1 MCSCDPILNNH
12 HIHIEECHIDQSSIS
27 RPANTWIIHTYSN
40 DTKYLACTNC
50 SMDYCLPQLSAHNLL
65 TPHMQCQFNRIDIL
79 CSKGQ
84 PSLSM
89 VFGSSRC
96 MPCTNVHILIS
107 VVVLAAGIVLVLVYL
122 LNLTVTTGT
131 NGLIFYANIVSVND
145 SVFLTNDN
153 VLKPLKVF
161 ISFANF
167 DLGIETCFY
176 NGMDGYAKNFL
187 QLFFLFNVIFIA
199 AQIKLISRYS
209 SRILRWTY
217 TISLPTLATLFLLSY
232 TSVLRTVISVL
243 FSFSII
249 TKLPGGQQYY
259 VWSIDAIVPLFGVEF
274 TLLFIACLLLFLVL
288 VSFSFILFTRY
299 FTKFCYCKP
308 LLTVKHFKHLIK
320 TNITTG
326 LELLLF

>member
-1 MCSCDPILNNH
+1 
-12 HIHIEECHIDQSSIS
+12 
-27 RPANTWIIHTYSN
+27 
-40 DTKYLACTNC
+40 
-50 SMDYCLPQLSAHNLL
+50 
-65 TPHMQCQFNRIDIL
+65 
-79 CSKGQ
+79 
-84 PSLSM
+84 
-89 VFGSSRC
+89 
-96 MPCTNVHILIS
+96 
-107 VVVLAAGIVLVLVYL
+107 
-122 LNLTVTTGT
+122 
-131 NGLIFYANIVSVND
+131 
-145 SVFLTNDN
+145 
-153 VLKPLKVF
+153 
-161 ISFANF
+161 
-167 DLGIETCFY
+167 
-176 NGMDGYAKNFL
+176 MDGYAKNFL